1 MNTTIYLVRNG
12 ATDFS
17 RDHRIAGRRDISL
30 NAQGRAQ
37 AEDVA
42 TRLAKIPV
50 TEVLSSPLPR
60 AVETAQAIAQPH
72 GVDVAR
78 DPRLVDFHAG
88 IWEGLTFAELSVRED
103 YRSFIADPLASGS
116 PAGARIAD
124 ARDRMVASLEQSL
137 EDNELGAHIVI
148 VSHAGPLRVI
158 VAHYLG
164 MNAGHYHRLRVST
177 GSISVL
183 RFSSSD
189 GAPRLLALNCLGD
202 VSTLTY

>member
-1 MNTTIYLVRNG
+1 MNTTVYLVRNG

-17 RDHRIAGRRDISL
+17 RDGRVAGRRDISL

-37 AEDVA
+37 AEELTA
-42 TRLAKIPV
+42 RFAKIPV

-60 AVETAQAIAQPH
+60 AVETAQAIATPH

-88 IWEGLTFAELSVRED
+88 KWEGLTHAELSALED
-103 YRSFIADPLASGS
+103 YRTFLADPMASAG
-116 PAGARIAD
+116 PGGARISD

-158 VAHYLG
+158 MAHYLG
-164 MNAGHYHRLRVST
+164 MNLGHYHRLRVST
-177 GSISVL
+177 GSVSVL

-189 GAPRLLALNCLGD
+189 GGPRVLALNCLGD
-202 VSTLTY
+202 VAAVTT